1 MRITTVPRTVKLA
14 AAAFELQKAG
24 LIFGWVFA
32 AQQLG
37 RATAA
42 NGAGFARTLL
52 LTYSP
57 ALYSAGAA
65 CLLAA
70 AMVMMIR
77 RPRRADRSTEDCAGG
92 CMRPRPKCPLA
103 KSVASLQSRLPG
115 DAVLSYRAPNPP
127 L

>member
-14 AAAFELQKAG
+14 GAAFELQKAG

-42 NGAGFARTLL
+42 YGAGFARTLL
-52 LTYSP
+52 LIYCLAPYT
-57 ALYSAGAA
+57 AGAA

-77 RPRRADRSTEDCAGG
+77 RPGAPIEA
-92 CMRPRPKCPLA
+92 PRI
-103 KSVASLQSRLPG
+103 
-115 DAVLSYRAPNPP
+115 APAAACGQDLNAR
-127 L
+127 

>member
-42 NGAGFARTLL
+42 YGAGFARTLL
-52 LTYSP
+52 LIYCLAPYT
-57 ALYSAGAA
+57 AGAA

-77 RPRRADRSTEDCAGG
+77 RPGAPIEA
-92 CMRPRPKCPLA
+92 PRI
-103 KSVASLQSRLPG
+103 
-115 DAVLSYRAPNPP
+115 APAAACGQDLNAR
-127 L
+127 